1 MAFITSHSPVLTM
14 LLKPVNTDI
23 GDSKCIKRW
32 QQLAKVS
39 FSVNWDVFG
48 YLEGDQEY
56 WNKEYCRAVLLI
68 FIGRIQF
75 MAGTSIRC
83 LI

>member
-1 MAFITSHSPVLTM
+1 MTAV
-14 LLKPVNTDI
+14 
-23 GDSKCIKRW
+23 SKSKFFG
-32 QQLAKVS
+32 KE
-39 FSVNWDVFG
+39 DVFV

-75 MAGTSIRC
+75 MAGNSIRC